1 MPRSIMSL
9 ASETIAYQHAFQT
22 WTKFHAETTRLK
34 LGDRLLNPGSTSI
47 EGISE
52 AIRILPPGERLPVAF
67 GVFLMA
73 AGHWSPSGQAAFLGE
88 FLPCPSDIES
98 GILETARRTA
108 VEPPESLP
116 VTLEEFPSRLWKRAM
131 ASGHPDRL
139 FHAAHQSVSAIIR
152 LHFQYEEQ
160 GEPARPDFSELE
172 PGEEME
178 FLVPSGDLPPV
189 MDLLG
194 LPPFTLPEMKGRV
207 LDWITNKVR
216 KNQFTLSSGED
227 DAFFAWVFAD
237 TSEGPM
243 HVGEILSQANTML
256 EKLKGR
262 KCLYSSHHAQR
273 LGRLLFRLGKRR
285 ESIRCAKAMGRSP
298 WQLGWQF
305 QSIVGSVH
313 ARTRERLL
321 RKDVIADAWEGDPAL
336 ACSAMTVPL
345 WLVNPVNRVN
355 ALMGLFKQAASCPW
369 IFPRMHHVYQW
380 HLALTGKQD
389 ALGEIEAIAPDYSV
403 GLTMSCSIR

>member
-1 MPRSIMSL
+1 MAL

-34 LGDRLLNPGSTSI
+34 LGERFLNLESTSI

-73 AGHWSPSGQAAFLGE
+73 AGHWNPSGQAAFLGE
-88 FLPCPSDIES
+88 FLPCPSEIER

-108 VEPPESLP
+108 VEPPAKLP

-139 FHAAHQSVSAIIR
+139 IHAAHQSVNAIIR
-152 LHFQYEEQ
+152 LHFQYEGQ

-172 PGEEME
+172 PGEEIE

-194 LPPFTLPEMKGRV
+194 LPPFTLPEMKCRV
-207 LDWITNKVR
+207 LDWITNEVR
-216 KNQFTLSSGED
+216 KDQFTLSSGED
-227 DAFFAWVFAD
+227 VAFFAWVFAD
-237 TSEGPM
+237 TCEGPM
-243 HVGEILSQANTML
+243 HAGEILSQANTML
-256 EKLKGR
+256 GKLKDR
-262 KCLYSSHHAQR
+262 KSLYSSHHAQR

-285 ESIRCAKAMGRSP
+285 ESIRCAKTIGRSP

-305 QSIVGSVH
+305 QSIIGSVH
-313 ARTRERLL
+313 ARIRERLL
-321 RKDVIADAWEGDPAL
+321 RKDVIANTWETNPAL
-336 ACSAMTVPL
+336 ACSAMTLPL
-345 WLVNPVNRVN
+345 WLVKPVNRVST
-355 ALMGLFKQAASCPW
+355 LMGLFNQAASCPW
-369 IFPRMHHVYQW
+369 IFLRMHHVYQW
-380 HLALTGKQD
+380 HLALAGKQE
-389 ALGEIEAIAPDYSV
+389 ALDEIETIAPDWGI
-403 GLTMSCSIR
+403 GLAKSLNLKTAPE